1 MLPDLKLHDIVRLR
15 KTHPCGSYEWKVL
28 RIGADIR
35 LECLG
40 CQRLVMLSRR
50 KLAQRVKS
58 ITSSD
63 ENHEL
68 PNKTAS

>member
-1 MLPDLKLHDIVRLR
+1 MLPDLKMHDIVRLR
-15 KTHPCGSYEWKVL
+15 KPHPCGSHEWKVL

-35 LECLG
+35 LERLG

-58 ITSSD
+58 ITHAD
-63 ENHEL
+63 E
-68 PNKTAS
+68 KK